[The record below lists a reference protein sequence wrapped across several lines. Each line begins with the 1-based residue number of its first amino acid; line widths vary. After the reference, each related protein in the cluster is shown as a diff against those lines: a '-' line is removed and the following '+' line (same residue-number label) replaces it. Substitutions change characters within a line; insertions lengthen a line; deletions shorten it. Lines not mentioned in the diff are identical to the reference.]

1 MVAEHTRW
9 IAVTAAIGLAGL
21 SPALAVAQTAGQS
34 ATPAAAAAPASPR
47 PAAVAPKAAKPQE
60 IVVPDSQDK
69 ALARY
74 LEAARATPSDPTA
87 WMQGLTV
94 DIRARRMNDL
104 LTIRVEENIAATGT
118 ADASLAKSTSSG
130 AGITSLFGL
139 QSKIPAG
146 IGLGDLASSQ
156 SDTGFSGAGST
167 NRAST
172 LSAIVSARVAEV
184 LPNGDLLVE
193 GVREIEINGDRQ
205 VVVLTGI
212 ARVVDIGPGNV
223 ISSASLGQLRIR
235 YFGRGLTKNSMS
247 PGWLV
252 RLINKVF

>member
-1 MVAEHTRW
+1 MAADQARSRAVLTAFVLTTVSTVA
-9 IAVTAAIGLAGL
+9 A
-21 SPALAVAQTAGQS
+21 AQTAPA
-34 ATPAAAAAPASPR
+34 ATTATARPAAASAT
-47 PAAVAPKAAKPQE
+47 AAKAEKAPDL
-60 IVVPDSQDK
+60 VVPDSQDK

-74 LEAARATPSDPTA
+74 LDAARSTPSDPTA

-94 DIRARRMNDL
+94 DIRARRLNDL

-118 ADASLAKSTSSG
+118 ADASLAKSSSSG
-130 AGITSLFGL
+130 VGITSLFGL
-139 QSKIPAG
+139 QNKIPAG
-146 IGLGDLASSQ
+146 VGLGDLAGSQ

-205 VVVLTGI
+205 VVVLTGV

-252 RLINKVF
+252 RLLNKVF